1 MITDLSVDLI
11 AIEDFLQ
18 QALPHQPSLAPHLL
32 DAMRYVI
39 DGQGKRI
46 RPALVV
52 ATATSLGAD
61 RDIALAPAG
70 AIEFLHSYSLV
81 HDDLPAMDD
90 DALRRG
96 RPTCH
101 LAFDEATAILVGDAL
116 QALAFE
122 VIASAPKLNDA
133 SRLHMTS
140 LLADAAGWRNM
151 VGGQALDIKATG
163 DKNLDIQTLSNLHEA
178 KTGAL
183 FRTSV
188 QFGCIAAGHRD
199 DDTFNSLSRFGERVG
214 LAYQIT
220 DDILDV
226 IGKTDVLG
234 KSAGADTRQEK
245 TTYPALIG
253 LDESRHTVVDLHRES
268 MEILSHLHLNESPL
282 AALVKNIVDRSH

>member
-61 RDIALAPAG
+61 RDIALAPAA

-122 VIASAPKLNDA
+122 LITSAPKLNEA

-163 DKNLDIQTLSNLHEA
+163 NYNLDIQTLSNLHEA

-199 DDTFNSLSRFGERVG
+199 DDTFSSLSRFGERIG

-253 LDESRHTVVDLHRES
+253 LDESRHTVADLHRES
-268 MEILSHLHLNESPL
+268 MEILSHLNLNESPL
-282 AALVKNIVDRSH
+282 ASLVKNIVDRSH

>member
-18 QALPHQPSLAPHLL
+18 QALPPQPSLAPHLL

-61 RDIALAPAG
+61 RDIALAPAA

-122 VIASAPKLNDA
+122 LITSAPKLSDA

-163 DKNLDIQTLSNLHEA
+163 NNNLDIQTLSNLHEA

-199 DDTFNSLSRFGERVG
+199 DDTFSSLSRFGERIG

-268 MEILSHLHLNESPL
+268 MEILSHLDLNESPL
-282 AALVKNIVDRSH
+282 ASLVKNIVDRSH

>member
-18 QALPHQPSLAPHLL
+18 QALPPQPSLAPHLL

-61 RDIALAPAG
+61 RDIALAPAA

-122 VIASAPKLNDA
+122 LITSAPKLNEA

-163 DKNLDIQTLSNLHEA
+163 DNNLDIQTLSNLHEA

-199 DDTFNSLSRFGERVG
+199 DDTFSSLSRFGERIG

-253 LDESRHTVVDLHRES
+253 LDESRHTVADLHRES
-268 MEILSHLHLNESPL
+268 MEILSHLDLNESPL
-282 AALVKNIVDRSH
+282 ASLVKNIVDRSH

>member
-1 MITDLSVDLI
+1 MITDLSVNLI

-18 QALPHQPSLAPHLL
+18 QALPNQPSLAPHLL

-61 RDIALAPAG
+61 RDIALAPAA

-122 VIASAPKLNDA
+122 LITSAPKLNEA

-163 DKNLDIQTLSNLHEA
+163 NNNLDIQTLSNLHEA

-199 DDTFNSLSRFGERVG
+199 DETFSSLSRFGERIG

-226 IGKTDVLG
+226 TGKTDVLG

-253 LDESRHTVVDLHRES
+253 LDESRHTVADLHRES
-268 MEILSHLHLNESPL
+268 MEILSHLNLNESPL
-282 AALVKNIVDRSH
+282 ASLVKNIVDRSH

>member
-1 MITDLSVDLI
+1 MIPELSDDI
-11 AIEDFLQ
+11 TAIEDFLQ
-18 QALPHQPSLAPHLL
+18 QALPHEPSIAPHLL
-32 DAMRYVI
+32 EAMRYVV
-39 DGQGKRI
+39 GGGGKRL

-52 ATATSLGAD
+52 ATATSLGEH
-61 RDIALAPAG
+61 REIALAPA
-70 AIEFLHSYSLV
+70 AAVEFLHSYSLV

-90 DALRRG
+90 DAIRRG

-122 VIASAPKLNDA
+122 LVASAPQLDEV
-133 SRLHMTS
+133 SRLQMTA

-151 VGGQALDIKATG
+151 VAGQALDIKETG
-163 DKNLDIQTLSNLHEA
+163 KQDLDIGTLDGLHAA

-188 QFGCIAAGHRD
+188 QFGCIAAGHAD
-199 DDTFNSLSRFGERVG
+199 DDSFVSLSRFGDIIG

-226 IGKTDVLG
+226 VGTTDSLG
-234 KSAGADTRQEK
+234 KPAGSDTRQKK

-253 LDESRHTVVDLHRES
+253 LDESRQAAYQLYEES
-268 MEILSHLHLNESPL
+268 MDTLSRLELDNSPL
-282 AALVKNIVDRSH
+282 ASLLEKIIDRSH

>member
-1 MITDLSVDLI
+1 MIPELSDDI
-11 AIEDFLQ
+11 TAIEDFLQ
-18 QALPHQPSLAPHLL
+18 QALPYEPSIAPHLL
-32 DAMRYVI
+32 EAMRYVV
-39 DGQGKRI
+39 GGGGKRL

-52 ATATSLGAD
+52 ATATSLGEH
-61 RDIALAPAG
+61 REIALAPA
-70 AIEFLHSYSLV
+70 AAVEFLHSYSLV
-81 HDDLPAMDD
+81 HDALPAMDD

-101 LAFDEATAILVGDAL
+101 LAFDEATAILVGDAF

-122 VIASAPKLNDA
+122 LIASAPHLDEA
-133 SRLHMTS
+133 SRLQMTA

-151 VGGQALDIKATG
+151 VAGQALDIKETG
-163 DKNLDIQTLSNLHEA
+163 KQDLDIETLNGLHAA

-199 DDTFNSLSRFGERVG
+199 DDSFVSLSRFGDAIG

-226 IGKTDVLG
+226 VGTTDSLG
-234 KSAGADTRQEK
+234 KPAGSDARQKK

-253 LDESRHTVVDLHRES
+253 LDDSRRAAYRLYEQSMDTLRHLELAESS
-268 MEILSHLHLNESPL
+268 L
-282 AALVKNIVDRSH
+282 ASLVEKIIGRSH

>member
-1 MITDLSVDLI
+1 MITDLSVNLI

-18 QALPHQPSLAPHLL
+18 QALPNQPSLAPHLL

-61 RDIALAPAG
+61 RDIALAPAA

-122 VIASAPKLNDA
+122 LITSAPKLSDA

-163 DKNLDIQTLSNLHEA
+163 NNNLDIQTLNNLHEA

-199 DDTFNSLSRFGERVG
+199 DDTFSSLSRFGERIG

-253 LDESRHTVVDLHRES
+253 LDESRHTVADLHRES
-268 MEILSHLHLNESPL
+268 MEILSHLDLNESPL
-282 AALVKNIVDRSH
+282 ASLVKNIVDRSH

>member
-18 QALPHQPSLAPHLL
+18 QALPPQPSLAPHLL

-61 RDIALAPAG
+61 RDIALAPAA

-122 VIASAPKLNDA
+122 LITSAPKLNEA

-163 DKNLDIQTLSNLHEA
+163 NYNLDIQTLSNLHEA

-199 DDTFNSLSRFGERVG
+199 DDTFSSLSRFGERIG

-253 LDESRHTVVDLHRES
+253 LDESRHSVVDLHRES
-268 MEILSHLHLNESPL
+268 MEILSHLDLNESPL
-282 AALVKNIVDRSH
+282 ASLVKNIVDRSH

>member
-61 RDIALAPAG
+61 RDIALAPAA

-122 VIASAPKLNDA
+122 LITSAPKLSDA

-163 DKNLDIQTLSNLHEA
+163 NNNLDIRTLGKLHEA

-199 DDTFNSLSRFGERVG
+199 DDSFSSLSRFGERIG

-234 KSAGADTRQEK
+234 KSAGADPRQEK

-253 LDESRHTVVDLHRES
+253 LDESRHTVADLHRES
-268 MEILSHLHLNESPL
+268 MEILSHLNLNESPL
-282 AALVKNIVDRSH
+282 ASLVNNIVDRSH

>member
-1 MITDLSVDLI
+1 MIPELSDDI
-11 AIEDFLQ
+11 TAIEDFLQ
-18 QALPHQPSLAPHLL
+18 QALPHEPSIAPHLL
-32 DAMRYVI
+32 EAMRYVV
-39 DGQGKRI
+39 GGGGKRL

-52 ATATSLGAD
+52 ATATSLGEH
-61 RDIALAPAG
+61 REIALAPA
-70 AIEFLHSYSLV
+70 AAVEFLHSYSLV

-90 DALRRG
+90 DAIRRG

-122 VIASAPKLNDA
+122 LVASAPQLDEV
-133 SRLHMTS
+133 SRLQMTA

-151 VGGQALDIKATG
+151 VAGQALDIKETG
-163 DKNLDIQTLSNLHEA
+163 KQDLDIGTLDGLHAA

-188 QFGCIAAGHRD
+188 QFGCIAAGHAD
-199 DDTFNSLSRFGERVG
+199 DDSFVSLSRFGDIIG

-226 IGKTDVLG
+226 VGTTDSLG
-234 KSAGADTRQEK
+234 KPAGSDTRQKK

-253 LDESRHTVVDLHRES
+253 LDESRQAAYQLYEES
-268 MEILSHLHLNESPL
+268 MDTLSRLELDNSPL
-282 AALVKNIVDRSH
+282 ASLLEKIIGRSH

>member
-1 MITDLSVDLI
+1 MIPELSDDI
-11 AIEDFLQ
+11 TAIEDFLQ
-18 QALPHQPSLAPHLL
+18 RALPDEPSIAPHLL
-32 DAMRYVI
+32 EAMRYVV
-39 DGQGKRI
+39 GGGGKRL

-52 ATATSLGAD
+52 ATATSLGEH
-61 RDIALAPAG
+61 REIALAPA
-70 AIEFLHSYSLV
+70 AAVEFLHSYSLV

-90 DALRRG
+90 DAIRRG

-122 VIASAPKLNDA
+122 LVASAPQLDEV
-133 SRLHMTS
+133 SRLQMTA

-151 VGGQALDIKATG
+151 VAGQALDIKETG
-163 DKNLDIQTLSNLHEA
+163 KQDLDIGTLDGLHAA

-188 QFGCIAAGHRD
+188 QFGCIAAGHAD
-199 DDTFNSLSRFGERVG
+199 DDSFVSLSRFGDVIG

-226 IGKTDVLG
+226 VGTTDSLG
-234 KSAGADTRQEK
+234 KPAGSDTRQKK

-253 LDESRHTVVDLHRES
+253 LDESRQAAYQLYEES
-268 MEILSHLHLNESPL
+268 MDTLSRLELDNSPL
-282 AALVKNIVDRSH
+282 ASLLEKIIDRSH

>member
-1 MITDLSVDLI
+1 MIPELSDDI
-11 AIEDFLQ
+11 TAIEDFLQ
-18 QALPHQPSLAPHLL
+18 QALPYEPSIAPHLL
-32 DAMRYVI
+32 EAMRYVV
-39 DGQGKRI
+39 GGGGKRL

-52 ATATSLGAD
+52 ATATSLGEH
-61 RDIALAPAG
+61 REIALAPA
-70 AIEFLHSYSLV
+70 AAVEFLHSYSLV

-90 DALRRG
+90 DAIRRG

-122 VIASAPKLNDA
+122 LVASAPQLDEV
-133 SRLHMTS
+133 SRLQMTA
-140 LLADAAGWRNM
+140 LLAEAAGWRNM
-151 VGGQALDIKATG
+151 VAGQALDIKETG
-163 DKNLDIQTLSNLHEA
+163 KQDLDIGTLDGLHAA

-188 QFGCIAAGHRD
+188 QFGCIAAGHAD
-199 DDTFNSLSRFGERVG
+199 DDSFVSLSRFGDVIG

-226 IGKTDVLG
+226 VGTTDSLG
-234 KSAGADTRQEK
+234 KPAGSDTRQKK

-253 LDESRHTVVDLHRES
+253 LDESRQAAYQLYEES
-268 MEILSHLHLNESPL
+268 MDTLSRLELDNSPL
-282 AALVKNIVDRSH
+282 ASLLEKIIGRSH

>member
-1 MITDLSVDLI
+1 MITDLSADLI

-61 RDIALAPAG
+61 RDIALAPAA

-122 VIASAPKLNDA
+122 VVASAPKLNDA
-133 SRLHMTS
+133 SRLQMTS

-163 DKNLDIQTLSNLHEA
+163 NNNLDIQTLSNLHEA

-188 QFGCIAAGHRD
+188 QFGCITAGHRD
-199 DDTFNSLSRFGERVG
+199 DDTFGSLSRFGDRVG

-234 KSAGADTRQEK
+234 KSAGADSRQEK
-245 TTYPALIG
+245 TTYPAVIG
-253 LDESRHTVVDLHRES
+253 LDESRHTVVDLHQES
-268 MEILSHLHLNESPL
+268 MEILSHLNLNESPL
-282 AALVKNIVDRSH
+282 ASLVKNIVDRSH

>member
-18 QALPHQPSLAPHLL
+18 QALPNQPCLAPHLL

-61 RDIALAPAG
+61 RDIALAPAA

-122 VIASAPKLNDA
+122 LITSAPKLSDA

-163 DKNLDIQTLSNLHEA
+163 NNNLDIRTLGKLHEA
-178 KTGAL
+178 KPGAL

-188 QFGCIAAGHRD
+188 QFG
-199 DDTFNSLSRFGERVG
+199 
-214 LAYQIT
+214 
-220 DDILDV
+220 
-226 IGKTDVLG
+226 
-234 KSAGADTRQEK
+234 
-245 TTYPALIG
+245 
-253 LDESRHTVVDLHRES
+253 
-268 MEILSHLHLNESPL
+268 
-282 AALVKNIVDRSH
+282 

>member
-1 MITDLSVDLI
+1 MITDLSVNLI

-18 QALPHQPSLAPHLL
+18 QALPNQPSLAPHLL

-61 RDIALAPAG
+61 RDIALAPAA

-122 VIASAPKLNDA
+122 LITSAPKLSDA

-163 DKNLDIQTLSNLHEA
+163 NNNLDIQTLNNLHEA

-199 DDTFNSLSRFGERVG
+199 DETFSSLSRFGERIG

-253 LDESRHTVVDLHRES
+253 LDESRHTVADLHRES
-268 MEILSHLHLNESPL
+268 MEILSHLDLNESPL
-282 AALVKNIVDRSH
+282 ASLVKNIVDRSH

>member
-1 MITDLSVDLI
+1 VIPELSDDIT
-11 AIEDFLQ
+11 AIENFLQ
-18 QALPHQPSLAPHLL
+18 QALPDEPSIAPHLL
-32 DAMRYVI
+32 EAMRYVV
-39 DGQGKRI
+39 GGGGKRL

-52 ATATSLGAD
+52 ATATSLGEH
-61 RDIALAPAG
+61 REIALAPA
-70 AIEFLHSYSLV
+70 AAVEFLHSYSLV

-90 DALRRG
+90 DAIRRG

-122 VIASAPKLNDA
+122 LVASAPQLDEV
-133 SRLHMTS
+133 SRLQMTA

-151 VGGQALDIKATG
+151 VAGQALDIKETG
-163 DKNLDIQTLSNLHEA
+163 KQDLDIGTLDGLHAA

-188 QFGCIAAGHRD
+188 QFGCIAAGHAD
-199 DDTFNSLSRFGERVG
+199 DDSFVSLSRFGDVIG

-226 IGKTDVLG
+226 VGTTDSLG
-234 KSAGADTRQEK
+234 KPAGSDTRQKK

-253 LDESRHTVVDLHRES
+253 LDESRQAAYQLYEES
-268 MEILSHLHLNESPL
+268 MDILSRLELDNSPL
-282 AALVKNIVDRSH
+282 ASLLEKIIDRSH

>member
-1 MITDLSVDLI
+1 VITDLSVDLI

-61 RDIALAPAG
+61 RDIALAPAA

-122 VIASAPKLNDA
+122 LITSAPKLNDA

-163 DKNLDIQTLSNLHEA
+163 NNNLDIQTLSNLHEA

-199 DDTFNSLSRFGERVG
+199 DDSFSSLSRFGERIG

-253 LDESRHTVVDLHRES
+253 LDESRHTVADLHRES
-268 MEILSHLHLNESPL
+268 MEILSHLNLNESPL
-282 AALVKNIVDRSH
+282 ASLVNNIVDRSH

>member
-1 MITDLSVDLI
+1 MIPELSDDI
-11 AIEDFLQ
+11 TAIEDFLQ
-18 QALPHQPSLAPHLL
+18 QALPHEPSIAPHLL
-32 DAMRYVI
+32 EAMRYVV
-39 DGQGKRI
+39 GGGGKRL

-52 ATATSLGAD
+52 ATATSLGEH
-61 RDIALAPAG
+61 REIALAPA
-70 AIEFLHSYSLV
+70 AAVEFLHSYSLV

-90 DALRRG
+90 DAIRRG

-122 VIASAPKLNDA
+122 LVASAPQLDEV
-133 SRLHMTS
+133 SRLQMTA

-151 VGGQALDIKATG
+151 VAGQALDIKETG
-163 DKNLDIQTLSNLHEA
+163 KQDLDIETLDGLHAA

-188 QFGCIAAGHRD
+188 QFGCIAAGHAD
-199 DDTFNSLSRFGERVG
+199 DDSFVSLSRFGDIIG

-226 IGKTDVLG
+226 VGTTDSLG
-234 KSAGADTRQEK
+234 KPAGSDTRQKK

-253 LDESRHTVVDLHRES
+253 LDESRQAAYQLYEES
-268 MEILSHLHLNESPL
+268 MDTLSRLELDNSPL
-282 AALVKNIVDRSH
+282 ASLLEKIIGRSH

>member
-1 MITDLSVDLI
+1 VIPGLSDDIT

-18 QALPHQPSLAPHLL
+18 QALPDEPSIAPHLL
-32 DAMRYVI
+32 EAMRYVV
-39 DGQGKRI
+39 GGGGKRL

-52 ATATSLGAD
+52 ATATSLGEH
-61 RDIALAPAG
+61 REIALAPA
-70 AIEFLHSYSLV
+70 AAVEFLHSYSLV

-90 DALRRG
+90 DAIRRG

-122 VIASAPKLNDA
+122 LVAAAPQLDEV
-133 SRLHMTS
+133 SRLQMTA

-151 VGGQALDIKATG
+151 VAGQALDIKETG
-163 DKNLDIQTLSNLHEA
+163 KQDLDIGTLDGLHAA

-188 QFGCIAAGHRD
+188 QFGCIAAGHAD
-199 DDTFNSLSRFGERVG
+199 DDSFVSLSRFGDVIG

-226 IGKTDVLG
+226 VGTTDSLG
-234 KSAGADTRQEK
+234 KPAGSDTRQKK

-253 LDESRHTVVDLHRES
+253 LDESRQAAYQLYEES
-268 MEILSHLHLNESPL
+268 MDTLSRLELDNSPL
-282 AALVKNIVDRSH
+282 ASLLEKIIDRSH

>member
-1 MITDLSVDLI
+1 MITDLSVALI

-18 QALPHQPSLAPHLL
+18 QALPNQPSLAPHLL

-61 RDIALAPAG
+61 RDIALAPAA

-122 VIASAPKLNDA
+122 LITSAPKLNDA

-163 DKNLDIQTLSNLHEA
+163 NNNLDIQTLSNLHEA

-199 DDTFNSLSRFGERVG
+199 DETFSSLSRFGERIG

-234 KSAGADTRQEK
+234 KSAVADTRQEK

-253 LDESRHTVVDLHRES
+253 LDESRHSVVDLHRES
-268 MEILSHLHLNESPL
+268 MEILSHLDLNESPL
-282 AALVKNIVDRSH
+282 ASLVKNIVDRSH

>member
-18 QALPHQPSLAPHLL
+18 QALPPQPSLAPHLL

-61 RDIALAPAG
+61 RDIALAPAA

-122 VIASAPKLNDA
+122 LITSAPKLNEA

-163 DKNLDIQTLSNLHEA
+163 NYNLDIQTLSNLHEA

-188 QFGCIAAGHRD
+188 QFVCIAAGHRD
-199 DDTFNSLSRFGERVG
+199 DDSFSSLSRFGERIG

-253 LDESRHTVVDLHRES
+253 LDESRHTVADLHRES
-268 MEILSHLHLNESPL
+268 MEILSHLDLNESPL
-282 AALVKNIVDRSH
+282 ASLVKNIVDRSH

>member
-18 QALPHQPSLAPHLL
+18 HALPPQPSLAPHLL

-61 RDIALAPAG
+61 RDIALAPAA

-122 VIASAPKLNDA
+122 LITSAPKLNEA

-163 DKNLDIQTLSNLHEA
+163 NNNLDIQTLNNLHEA

-199 DDTFNSLSRFGERVG
+199 DDSFSSLSRFGERIG

-253 LDESRHTVVDLHRES
+253 LDESRHSVVDLHRES
-268 MEILSHLHLNESPL
+268 MEILSHLDLNESPL
-282 AALVKNIVDRSH
+282 ASLVKNIVDRSH

>member
-61 RDIALAPAG
+61 RDIALAPAA

-122 VIASAPKLNDA
+122 LITSAPKLNDA

-163 DKNLDIQTLSNLHEA
+163 NYNLDIQTLSNLHEA

-199 DDTFNSLSRFGERVG
+199 DDSFSSLSRFGERIG

-253 LDESRHTVVDLHRES
+253 LDESRHTVADLHRES
-268 MEILSHLHLNESPL
+268 MEILSHLNLNESPL
-282 AALVKNIVDRSH
+282 ASLVKNIVDRSH

>member
-18 QALPHQPSLAPHLL
+18 QALPPQPSLAPHLL

-61 RDIALAPAG
+61 RDIALAPAA

-122 VIASAPKLNDA
+122 LITSAPKLNDA

-199 DDTFNSLSRFGERVG
+199 DDTFSSLSRFGERIG

-253 LDESRHTVVDLHRES
+253 LDESRHSVVDLHRES
-268 MEILSHLHLNESPL
+268 MEILSHLDLNESPL
-282 AALVKNIVDRSH
+282 ASLVKNIVDRSH

>member
-18 QALPHQPSLAPHLL
+18 QALPPQPSLAPHLL

-61 RDIALAPAG
+61 RDIALAPAA

-122 VIASAPKLNDA
+122 LITSAPKLNEA

-163 DKNLDIQTLSNLHEA
+163 NYNLDIQTLSNLHEA

-199 DDTFNSLSRFGERVG
+199 DDTFSSLSRFGERIG

-268 MEILSHLHLNESPL
+268 MEILSHLDLNESPL
-282 AALVKNIVDRSH
+282 ASLVKNIVDRSH

>member
-1 MITDLSVDLI
+1 MIPELSDDI
-11 AIEDFLQ
+11 TAIEDFLQ
-18 QALPHQPSLAPHLL
+18 QALPHEPSIAPHLL
-32 DAMRYVI
+32 EAMRYVV
-39 DGQGKRI
+39 GGGGKRL

-52 ATATSLGAD
+52 ATATSLGEH
-61 RDIALAPAG
+61 REIALAPA
-70 AIEFLHSYSLV
+70 AAVEFLHSYSLV

-90 DALRRG
+90 DAIRRG

-101 LAFDEATAILVGDAL
+101 LAFDEATAILAGDAL

-122 VIASAPKLNDA
+122 LVASAPQLDEV
-133 SRLHMTS
+133 SRLQMTA

-151 VGGQALDIKATG
+151 VAGQALDIKETG
-163 DKNLDIQTLSNLHEA
+163 KQDLDIGTLDGLHAA

-188 QFGCIAAGHRD
+188 QFGCIAAGHAD
-199 DDTFNSLSRFGERVG
+199 DDSFVSLSRFGDVIG

-226 IGKTDVLG
+226 VGTTDSLG
-234 KSAGADTRQEK
+234 KPAGSDTRQKK

-253 LDESRHTVVDLHRES
+253 LDESRQAAYQLYEES
-268 MEILSHLHLNESPL
+268 MDILSRLELDNSPL
-282 AALVKNIVDRSH
+282 ASLLEKIIDRSH

>member
-61 RDIALAPAG
+61 RDIALAPAA

-122 VIASAPKLNDA
+122 LITSAPKLSDA

-163 DKNLDIQTLSNLHEA
+163 NNNLDIQTLSNLHEA

-199 DDTFNSLSRFGERVG
+199 DDSFSSLSRFGERIG

-253 LDESRHTVVDLHRES
+253 LDESRHTVADLHRES
-268 MEILSHLHLNESPL
+268 MEILSHLNLNESPL
-282 AALVKNIVDRSH
+282 ASLVKNIVDRSH

>member
-61 RDIALAPAG
+61 RDIALAPAA

-122 VIASAPKLNDA
+122 LITSAPKLNDA

-163 DKNLDIQTLSNLHEA
+163 NYNLDIQTLSNLHEA

-188 QFGCIAAGHRD
+188 QFGCIASGHRD
-199 DDTFNSLSRFGERVG
+199 DDTFSSLSRFGERIG

-268 MEILSHLHLNESPL
+268 MEILSHLDLNESPL
-282 AALVKNIVDRSH
+282 ASLVKNIVDRSH

>member
-1 MITDLSVDLI
+1 MIPGLSDDI
-11 AIEDFLQ
+11 TAIEDFLQ
-18 QALPHQPSLAPHLL
+18 RALPDEPSIAPHLL
-32 DAMRYVI
+32 EAMRYVV
-39 DGQGKRI
+39 GGGGKRL

-52 ATATSLGAD
+52 ATATSLGEH
-61 RDIALAPAG
+61 REIALAPA
-70 AIEFLHSYSLV
+70 AAVEFLHSYSLV

-90 DALRRG
+90 DAIRRG

-122 VIASAPKLNDA
+122 LVASAPQLDEV
-133 SRLHMTS
+133 SRLQMTA

-151 VGGQALDIKATG
+151 VAGQALDIKETG
-163 DKNLDIQTLSNLHEA
+163 KQDLDIGTLDGLHAA

-188 QFGCIAAGHRD
+188 QFGCIAAGHAD
-199 DDTFNSLSRFGERVG
+199 DDSFVSLSRFGDVIG

-226 IGKTDVLG
+226 VGTTDSLG
-234 KSAGADTRQEK
+234 KPAGSDTRQKK

-253 LDESRHTVVDLHRES
+253 LDESRQAAYQLYEES
-268 MEILSHLHLNESPL
+268 MDTLSRLELDNSPL
-282 AALVKNIVDRSH
+282 ASLLEKIIDRSH

>member
-1 MITDLSVDLI
+1 MIPELSDDI
-11 AIEDFLQ
+11 TAIEDFLQ
-18 QALPHQPSLAPHLL
+18 QALPHEPSIAPHLL
-32 DAMRYVI
+32 EAMRYVV
-39 DGQGKRI
+39 GGGGKRL

-52 ATATSLGAD
+52 ATATSLGEH
-61 RDIALAPAG
+61 REIALAPA
-70 AIEFLHSYSLV
+70 AAVEFLHSYSLV

-90 DALRRG
+90 DAIRRG

-122 VIASAPKLNDA
+122 LVASAPQLDEV
-133 SRLHMTS
+133 SRLQMTA

-151 VGGQALDIKATG
+151 VAGQALDIKETG
-163 DKNLDIQTLSNLHEA
+163 KQDLDIGTLDGLHAA

-188 QFGCIAAGHRD
+188 QFGCIAAGHAD
-199 DDTFNSLSRFGERVG
+199 DDSFVSLSRFGDVIG

-226 IGKTDVLG
+226 VGTTDSLG
-234 KSAGADTRQEK
+234 KPAGSDTRQKK

-253 LDESRHTVVDLHRES
+253 LDESRQAAYQLYEES
-268 MEILSHLHLNESPL
+268 MDTLSRLELDNSPL
-282 AALVKNIVDRSH
+282 ASLLEKIIDRSH